1 VHPPRRHRSPR
12 LRRSHF
18 AAALLL
24 VVAWPAGTASP
35 VQAQLSEPPP
45 PDATLDRTLV
55 DVAALGDG
63 PRGVPRLLTVEAA
76 RTDTAAGTTSV
87 RLATIQG
94 DIDGWRTIVEHDVA
108 VEELR
113 DVPIGT
119 PWIVGLDPA
128 RIALLVPVLAPDR
141 TLLVGLHVAAEGAL
155 EETGRQVIDATIDDA
170 GAADIDG
177 DGSQDLVLASA
188 QTLRAGGTCQGSTIR
203 TLSGG
208 LEGTAVAH
216 PVEGLRLAGGV
227 LGHWD
232 DRPGEDLLAYAYPNC
247 PAGPDD
253 PTRAVRVVLRLTDG
267 ALVRTDEVGGDRLEG
282 LPWLGPPVRLD
293 IDGTGLH
300 EAISMTPSG
309 LAIVDPGDQWAATP
323 LSERLGFPVAL
334 GPLAAGLADGRV
346 GPTQVAWLDL
356 GGPDAVATATVERG
370 EDGTIA
376 VLPGHRP
383 GATRDPRSDPVVIE
397 AIGAL
402 GRGSGVWAW
411 QGELTEPGCPVIL
424 VPGTA
429 SRCGTGDSERGPI
442 WIGTRPLL
450 AHGLPDQPRLVVAA
464 GMVMNPANAYPA
476 TPSPW
481 AAAPT
486 GGWRHGPSAPFVL
499 GDLAAD
505 TLSVAG
511 ALRAPVVEIP
521 DPVVRDG
528 RVEITGPAGVRVFV
542 LVDELGPRTDG
553 LDPAPGWGAFV
564 PVDGE
569 AGPLVLRLPAPTDGT
584 ANVGSSSV
592 GIGLPAWDSPR
603 PAQRWSLS
611 IAAIDDR
618 GTLARPIV
626 AIVERDADPPS
637 LDLPVPFLSAVW
649 PVDAHL
655 AGRSEPGARVT
666 LEGLAEVTADSSGV
680 FTVEMPLAPWPQTLR
695 LVARDP
701 AGNETRTAVSVVGG
715 VDYRQLPWVWILGVA
730 LVLAA
735 VISGLRG
742 ARSRGGEDGA
752 TTAGRAGEDVG
763 FELEELPPRTPLG

>member
-1 VHPPRRHRSPR
+1 VHRPRRHRSPGPR
-12 LRRSHF
+12 WSLL
-18 AAALLL
+18 AAAILAA
-24 VVAWPAGTASP
+24 VAWPGATAEP
-35 VQAQLSEPPP
+35 ARAQLSEPPP
-45 PDATLDRTLV
+45 PSATLDRTLA
-55 DVAALGDG
+55 DVAVLAEAPSGA
-63 PRGVPRLLTVEAA
+63 PRLLTVEDARSDAA
-76 RTDTAAGTTSV
+76 ADTTSV

-94 DIDGWRTIVEHDVA
+94 GTGGWRTLTQRAVG
-108 VEELR
+108 VEELG
-113 DVPIGT
+113 DVPVGT
-119 PWIVGLDPA
+119 PWIVGLDPD
-128 RIALLVPVLAPDR
+128 RFALLVPVLATHR
-141 TLLVGLHVAAEGAL
+141 TLLVGLHVTAHGGV
-155 EETGRQVIDATIDDA
+155 EETARQVIDATIDDA

-208 LEGTAVAH
+208 LEGAAAVH

-227 LGHWD
+227 LGRWD

-253 PTRAVRVVLRLTDG
+253 ATRVVRVVLRLTDG
-267 ALVRTDEVGGDRLEG
+267 AIGRTDEVGGDRLEG

-309 LAIVDPGDQWAATP
+309 LAVVDPTSGWTATP
-323 LSERLGFPVAL
+323 LSDRLGFPVAL
-334 GPLAAGLADGRV
+334 GPAGPRG
-346 GPTQVAWLDL
+346 GPPRVAWLDL

-370 EDGTIA
+370 EDSAIS

-411 QGELTEPGCPVIL
+411 EGELTEAGCTVIL

-429 SRCGTGDSERGPI
+429 SRCGTGDSQRGPI

-450 AHGLPDQPRLVVAA
+450 TYGLPDHPRLVVAA

-481 AAAPT
+481 AAAPS
-486 GGWRHGPSAPFVL
+486 GAWRHGPSVPFVL

-505 TLSVAG
+505 ALSEAG

-521 DPVVRDG
+521 DLVVRDG
-528 RVEITGPAGVRVFV
+528 TVKVTGPAGARAFV
-542 LVDELGPRTDG
+542 LVSDLGPRTDG
-553 LDPAPGWGAFV
+553 LDPAPGWAAFV
-564 PVDGE
+564 PGDDE
-569 AGPLVLRLPAPTDGT
+569 AGPLVLRLPAPAAGT
-584 ANVGSSSV
+584 ANGGSSSV
-592 GIGLPAWDSPR
+592 SIGLPGWDGPS
-603 PAQRWSLS
+603 PAQRWSLR

-626 AIVERDADPPS
+626 VIIDRDADPPS
-637 LDLPVPFLSAVW
+637 LDLPVPFLSPVW
-649 PVDAHL
+649 PLDARL
-655 AGRSEPGARVT
+655 TGGSEPGARVT
-666 LEGLAEVTADSSGV
+666 VEGIREVTTDGSGA
-680 FTVEMPLAPWPQTLR
+680 FTVETPLAPWPQTLR

-701 AGNETRTAVSVVGG
+701 AGNETRTVVSVVGG

-742 ARSRGGEDGA
+742 VRSRADQDGS
-752 TTAGRAGEDVG
+752 TTTGRAGDDGG
-763 FELEELPPRTPLG
+763 FELEELPPSTPLR